1 MTVNARTID
10 LIKQFEGLRLAAYL
24 DAADPPV
31 WTIGYGTTAAA
42 GVGIEPKAGM
52 YITQAEAEM
61 YLRRGVEKFAA
72 QIAPMITRPIN
83 ENEFG
88 AFVSLAY
95 NIGPSAFARS
105 SALRHFNA
113 GDKAAA
119 ADAILMWNRAA
130 GVVLKGLVRRR
141 AAERDL
147 FLTPVVVPKPRP
159 AAPTNPLN
167 PQSPLAALWR
177 SIIALLGR

>member
-42 GVGIEPKAGM
+42 GVVIAPKAGM

-72 QIAPMITRPIN
+72 QIAPMITRAIN
-83 ENEFG
+83 ETEFG
-88 AFVSLAY
+88 AFVSLAS
-95 NIGPSAFARS
+95 NLGPGAFRGS
-105 SALRHFNA
+105 SALRYFNEGNREAA
-113 GDKAAA
+113 GN
-119 ADAILMWNRAA
+119 AILLWNKA
-130 GVVLKGLVRRR
+130 GGRVLNGLVRRR

-147 FLTPVVVPKPRP
+147 FLAPVVAPKPRP
-159 AAPTNPLN
+159 AAPASPLN
-167 PQSPLAALWR
+167 PQSPWAALWR